1 MRKSTFAENPQL
13 KMDGL
18 KKQKHGYIIY
28 TWSDKAVKC
37 TFVNLAVPSLPFGSL
52 EIML

>member
-13 KMDGL
+13 KIDGL
-18 KKQKHGYIIY
+18 KKQKHGYLIY

-37 TFVNLAVPSLPFGSL
+37 TFVNLAVPSLP
-52 EIML
+52 